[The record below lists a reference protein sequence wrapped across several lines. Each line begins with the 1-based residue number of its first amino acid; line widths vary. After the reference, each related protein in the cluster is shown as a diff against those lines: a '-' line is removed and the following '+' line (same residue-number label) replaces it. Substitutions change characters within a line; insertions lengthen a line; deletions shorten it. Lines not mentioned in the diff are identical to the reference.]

1 MRHTRELQLVGCND
15 VAATDLTYAV
25 NKNYRKGACNDGK
38 ACTTTIT
45 TGEGFIASACIV
57 PNGKTESTV
66 HQLESFTQCD
76 NVNLK
81 VFVTDNMPNNI
92 ELFRAILGD
101 IKYCLGYFPLMQR
114 IVKTLVE
121 GHCDFIIA
129 IRSLQRFLVNDNI
142 RRQRKEIGRRY

>member
-1 MRHTRELQLVGCND
+1 MGCND

-38 ACTTTIT
+38 ACTSTIT

-66 HQLESFTQCD
+66 HQLESFTRRD

-92 ELFRAILGD
+92 ELFRAILGN
-101 IKYCLGYFPLMQR
+101 IKYCHGYF
-114 IVKTLVE
+114 
-121 GHCDFIIA
+121 HFI
-129 IRSLQRFLVNDNI
+129 LCNEL
-142 RRQRKEIGRRY
+142 